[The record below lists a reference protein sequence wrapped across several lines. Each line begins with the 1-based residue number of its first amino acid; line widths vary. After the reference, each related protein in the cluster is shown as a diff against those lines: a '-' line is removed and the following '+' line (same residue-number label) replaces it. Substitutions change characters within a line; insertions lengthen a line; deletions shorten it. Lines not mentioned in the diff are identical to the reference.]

1 MGKNH
6 NLVYEKHEEQ
16 SPRSISTGCKLEKI
30 VVRDKK
36 KKKKVVRVF
45 HLIWFHEELS
55 VLIRIQT
62 LLCQTL
68 ACLCHLFQR

>member
-1 MGKNH
+1 MGKNR

-30 VVRDKK
+30 VVRD
-36 KKKKVVRVF
+36 KKVVRVF

>member
-1 MGKNH
+1 MGENR

-30 VVRDKK
+30 VVREKN
-36 KKKKVVRVF
+36 VVRVF